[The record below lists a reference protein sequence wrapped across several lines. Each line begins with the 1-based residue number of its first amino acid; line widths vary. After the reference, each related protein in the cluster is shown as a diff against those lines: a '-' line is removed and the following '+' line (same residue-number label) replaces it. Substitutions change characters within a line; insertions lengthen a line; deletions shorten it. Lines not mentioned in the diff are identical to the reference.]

1 MEFFAL
7 WVTTRIRERGW
18 PKSEGL
24 LRRRKVIVEAA
35 IVAAM
40 QDAVRVAITIG
51 GSLPDMARAIAV
63 TAMEQRQTI
72 TRKRVDEWID
82 KASDMGDQKIKA
94 LSETYPKWLRLCS
107 MTVSKG
113 DEIHH
118 GVWAMDDS
126 KYDWD
131 GPTVTKLLGE
141 ATVLAAIAMAWSL
154 RHPTQA
160 EDLFH
165 DPHALESMEP
175 ELQEVVSAR
184 SAYSGWLLMAE
195 DLVSRYSGSVGF
207 PRYEDLPQ

>member
-18 PKSEGL
+18 PKTEGL

-51 GSLPDMARAIAV
+51 GSLPDIARAIAV
-63 TAMEQRQTI
+63 TFMDPRHTI
-72 TRKRVDEWID
+72 TRKHVDEWID
-82 KASDMGDQKIKA
+82 KASDMGDEKLKA

-107 MTVSKG
+107 MTASSG
-113 DEIHH
+113 DEIQH
-118 GVWAMDDS
+118 GVWSMDDY

-131 GPTVTKLLGE
+131 DPEVTKLIGE
-141 ATVLAAIAMAWSL
+141 ATTLAAIAMAWSL
-154 RHPTQA
+154 RHPSQA

-184 SAYSGWLLMAE
+184 SAYSGWLHMAE
-195 DLVSRYSGSVGF
+195 DLVSRYSGAVGF
-207 PRYEDLPQ
+207 SPYDDLP